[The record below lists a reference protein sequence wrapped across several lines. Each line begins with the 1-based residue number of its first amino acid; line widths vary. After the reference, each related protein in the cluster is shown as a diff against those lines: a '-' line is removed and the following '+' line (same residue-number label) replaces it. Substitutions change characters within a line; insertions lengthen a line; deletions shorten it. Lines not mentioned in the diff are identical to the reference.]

1 MIVQTREL
9 NFEKPQPIL
18 REKGNVSGGR
28 CRFCGAELT
37 ESFIDLGMSPPC
49 NKMVKPEQVNE
60 MERFYP
66 LNTFVCSECF
76 LVQVQEYVSASLIFD
91 DEYTYFS
98 SFSTSWLEH
107 SRKYVEMIIPRFGL
121 TQESQVIELA
131 SNDGYLLQYFVQQG
145 IPVLGI
151 EPSANVA
158 QAAIAKGIP
167 SLIKFFGCQTATEL
181 VEDGKA
187 ADLIIGNNVLAH
199 VPNINDFVG
208 GVKIALKPSGVVTME
223 FPHLMRLMEDNQF
236 DTIYHEHFS
245 YLSFTTVSHI
255 FAAHGLTL
263 FDVEEIST
271 HGGSLRIYGKHT
283 EDSSKLMSER
293 ALDLLAREHDYGLDR
308 METYQDFANRC
319 QEVRYELLEFLIDAR
334 RQGKQVA
341 GYGAPGK
348 GNTLLNYCG
357 IRSDL
362 LAYTVDR
369 NPYKQGKFLPGT
381 HIPVYTPEK
390 IDETK
395 PDYLLILPWNLKHEV
410 MHQMAHVR
418 EWGCKFVIPI
428 PYPQVLD

>member
-1 MIVQTREL
+1 MTVMLVNPSQKSQ
-9 NFEKPQPIL
+9 FVS
-18 REKGNVSGGR
+18 REKEFVTGGK

-37 ESFIDLGMSPPC
+37 HSFVDLGMSPPC

-66 LNTFVCSECF
+66 LNTYVCSECF
-76 LVQVQEYVSASLIFD
+76 LVQVQEHISASLIFD

-107 SRKYVEMIIPRFGL
+107 ARKYVEMIIPRLGL
-121 TQESQVIELA
+121 NKDSQVIEIA

-145 IPVLGI
+145 IPALGI

-158 QAAIAKGIP
+158 QVAMAKGIP
-167 SLIKFFGCQTATEL
+167 SLIKFFGCQTAAEL
-181 VEDGKA
+181 VHDGKA

-208 GVKIALKPSGVVTME
+208 GIKIALKPGGVVTME
-223 FPHLMRLMEDNQF
+223 FPHLMRLMEENQF

-245 YLSFTTVSHI
+245 YLSFMTVSQI

-263 FDVEEIST
+263 FDVEEIPT
-271 HGGSLRIYGKHT
+271 HGGSLRIYGRHDDDT
-283 EDSSKLMSER
+283 EKLMTER
-293 ALDLLAREHDYGLDR
+293 ALELLEREREYGLDN
-308 METYQDFANRC
+308 METYNDFGARC
-319 QEVRYELLEFLIDAR
+319 LEVRYELLEFLIDAR
-334 RQGKQVA
+334 RRGKRVI

-362 LAYTVDR
+362 LEYTVDR

-381 HIPVYTPEK
+381 HIPVYEPEK

-395 PDYLLILPWNLKHEV
+395 PDYLLILPWNLKDEI
-410 MHQMAHVR
+410 MQQMAHVR
-418 EWGCKFVIPI
+418 EWGCRFVIPI
-428 PYPQVLD
+428 PYPQVIE